1 MASDYDVESKKL
13 TRDIVKWSTLG
24 GIFLVFICLFAMW
37 GCPQYRVYQQGME
50 GEAELGRAQQNRQI
64 VIQEA
69 QAKKEA
75 AKMLAEAEVIRAR
88 GVDSVNR
95 IIGQGLQGN
104 ESYLQYLWLQEIGNS
119 NGDVIYI
126 PTEANMPILEAGRRA
141 RPKVKD
147 SIK

>member
-1 MASDYDVESKKL
+1 MNNYQIEARQAINA
-13 TRDIVKWSTLG
+13 TIKWST
-24 GIFLVFICLFAMW
+24 IAVFLLLIVIVLMMW
-37 GCPQYRVYQQGME
+37 GCPQYRVYEQRLE
-50 GEAELGRAQQNRQI
+50 GKAELGRAIQNRQI

-69 QAKKEA
+69 QAKKES

-126 PTEANMPILEAGRRA
+126 PTEANMPILEAGRFNKLR
-141 RPKVKD
+141 KD
-147 SIK
+147 TTR